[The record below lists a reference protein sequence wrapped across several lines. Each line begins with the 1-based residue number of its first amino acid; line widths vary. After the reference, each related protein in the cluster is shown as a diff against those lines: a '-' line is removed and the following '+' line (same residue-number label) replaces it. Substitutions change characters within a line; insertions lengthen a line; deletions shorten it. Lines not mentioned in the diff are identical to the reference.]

1 MVHWL
6 CLSHRGVY
14 QMASMEHP
22 WLCMLGAS
30 SLFTLVTKMGA
41 AWRHSGPAPGMWIPC
56 LKKNPGKTGVTPM
69 IHGPNYVN
77 SSLKL
82 GFWRYY
88 IYIYVYVYTYVYIY
102 IYVYIRHN
110 SIYPFAAVNKLVRLL
125 KQGISRWSL
134 RVGRNQIISTKRKT
148 WVIPWAILCSAGM
161 WGDQSWLGYAI
172 YIY

>member
-1 MVHWL
+1 MSIYYKHIVTLHHLTLQYVTVHDITITIAIAIAIQYITIHCFTLHTYMVHWL

-41 AWRHSGPAPGMWIPC
+41 AWRHSGPAPGIWIPC

-69 IHGPNYVN
+69 IHEPNYVN

-88 IYIYVYVYTYVYIY
+88 IYIHICMYIHMCIY
-102 IYVYIRHN
+102 IYVYI
-110 SIYPFAAVNKLVRLL
+110 Y
-125 KQGISRWSL
+125 
-134 RVGRNQIISTKRKT
+134 
-148 WVIPWAILCSAGM
+148 
-161 WGDQSWLGYAI
+161 
-172 YIY
+172 